1 MYQLGFPGTRTLVPL
16 IAAIL
21 IGTIP
26 GEALA
31 GGKLGLQVMAN
42 RTQLSGELPDEGSWK
57 PSLGLSGGLVAE
69 VDFAPTLSLSFQP
82 TLTRR
87 GSQQEF
93 KVLGQVVKYVDYDFD
108 YLSLP
113 LIVRVTGA
121 SEGVRGFVTAGLDVG
136 ILIEASSTTT
146 NAVSGMESSPE
157 DITNTLNSSSLGA
170 LFGAGVMVPLSRNYM
185 TFELRYFQGLDDIVA
200 RENSDA
206 ESVFSSPSVKYR
218 GLELIVGFLFGLG
231 GK

>member
-1 MYQLGFPGTRTLVPL
+1 MQQLRISGTRTLFPL
-16 IAAIL
+16 IAVIL
-21 IGTIP
+21 IGVIP
-26 GEALA
+26 GDALG
-31 GGKLGLQVMAN
+31 GGKLGLQVLAN
-42 RTQLSGELPDEGSWK
+42 RNQLTGELPDEGVWK
-57 PSLGLSGGLVAE
+57 PSLGLGAGLVAE
-69 VDFAPTLSLSFQP
+69 VNLARTLSLSFQP

-146 NAVSGMESSPE
+146 NAISGMESSSE
-157 DITNTLNSSSLGA
+157 DITNTLNSSTVGA
-170 LFGAGVMVPLSRNYM
+170 LFGAGVMVPISRNYM
-185 TFELRYFQGLDDIVA
+185 IFELRYFQGLDDIVA